1 MNEALQTEALHP
13 EDAFYWRTRGD
24 ATQQAAASEQG
35 IRGAVQIF
43 AFGRFSVMK
52 SGTPLVFSR
61 KAPKRPI
68 TLLKA
73 LIALGGRE
81 VSGHR
86 LTDALWPNEE
96 GDAAHDVLAVNLH
109 RLRRLLGDPDS
120 VTLHDGHVSLDP
132 RCCWVDV
139 WGFQRLLGQAPSTPE
154 VERPALLQRALALYR
169 GTFLACDQ
177 DEPWTLS
184 VRERLRSMFVR
195 HSAELGALREDAG
208 LWEEAIEGYQR
219 AIETDELAEEFYQ
232 GLMRCYGHLGRRA
245 EGISVY
251 RRLRRTLSV
260 ILGTAACPATEA
272 LLQELLSQR
281 LPAVSGYPEFSDL

>member
-1 MNEALQTEALHP
+1 
-13 EDAFYWRTRGD
+13 
-24 ATQQAAASEQG
+24 
-35 IRGAVQIF
+35 VQIF

-52 SGTPLVFSR
+52 SGRPLVFSH
-61 KAPKRPI
+61 KTPKKPI

-81 VSGHR
+81 VAGHR

-120 VTLHDGHVSLDP
+120 VTLHDGRVSLDP
-132 RCCWVDV
+132 DRCWVDI
-139 WGFQRLLGQAPSTPE
+139 WAFQRLVGEAAGASE
-154 VERPALLQRALALYR
+154 AERPALLERALALYR

-184 VRERLRSMFVR
+184 MRERLRAKFIR
-195 HSAELGALREDAG
+195 HCTELGRLREESG
-208 LWEEAIEGYQR
+208 QWEEAIACYQR
-219 AIETDELAEEFYQ
+219 DLETDELAETFYQ
-232 GLMRCYGHLGRRA
+232 GLMRCYRNLDRRV

-251 RRLRRTLSV
+251 RRLRDTLSV
-260 ILGTAACPATEA
+260 ILGIAVSPTSE
-272 LLQELLSQR
+272 ELLRQLLS
-281 LPAVSGYPEFSDL
+281 L